1 MARPRSPGTPEP
13 LRLRTPLLRGRG
25 RLLLFSTGAAAIVAA
40 GAVLLHVAGARQ
52 TFSPGNVT
60 SAHARIDLR
69 CAQCHTLSTGVVDLR
84 CERCHDPV
92 GSERLQLSAHV
103 LFGSGDAKAAESAGA
118 LNCAQCHVEH
128 RGRDFNIRA
137 VDDRECAS
145 CHTFRRLGAH
155 PEFAALQATPGASL
169 RFDHDRHVLEA
180 EKAKGDTCQSCHLQS
195 PDRRG
200 FQPINFD
207 RHCASCHLENGRLKG
222 STDPMELAWLAMPSG
237 QPIAPRQVQTPVFTP
252 ANRGRETA
260 SGFVHRDPFVVFN
273 AARLRRAVDRTGVE
287 TELSALHARIAY
299 LEHLQTAP
307 PPRLVPPGERAQ
319 AIDALRAE
327 IAMFDGALSSST
339 ASDDAAL
346 QELAG
351 NAQAIL
357 TALGGD
363 TAGIVADSAAD
374 FEARRRTL
382 LRLVDA
388 IEARIGANDRDRIN
402 RLRRQILALTPGG
415 QGVED
420 MTRARR
426 QRQRQLDRLL
436 IEADIESSPVDR
448 VDQPSQDV
456 AMDRGELE
464 RSLTQLRAQRDELER
479 SPRTTAPA
487 DDTERAAQARTLVSL
502 LTPCRK
508 CHEMDAAATRLQP
521 VRVAQPVLRRSVFN
535 HAPHTIQAKCESC
548 HAGVRTSKAA
558 ADVNVPPI
566 DSCRTCHNRSQVR
579 DDCAT
584 CHRFHPSSVVHMMA
598 ALP

>member
-1 MARPRSPGTPEP
+1 MARPRTPGTPEP
-13 LRLRTPLLRGRG
+13 ARLRTPILRGRG
-25 RLLLFSTGAAAIVAA
+25 RLLLFSIGAALLVAS
-40 GAVLLHVAGARQ
+40 GAVLLHVGGARQ

-69 CAQCHTLSTGVVDLR
+69 CAQCHTPATGVADLR

-92 GSERLQLSAHV
+92 GSDRLQLSAHV
-103 LFGSGDAKAAESAGA
+103 LFGSGDAKAADNAGA
-118 LNCAQCHVEH
+118 LNCAQCHAEH
-128 RGRDFNIRA
+128 RGRDFNIRT

-145 CHTFRRLGAH
+145 CHTFRILGAH
-155 PEFAALQATPGASL
+155 PEFAALQATPGSSL
-169 RFDHDRHVLEA
+169 RFDHHRHVLEA
-180 EKAKGDTCQSCHLQS
+180 EKGTGDTCQSCHVPS

-207 RHCASCHLENGRLKG
+207 RHCASCHLENRRLKG
-222 STDPMELAWLAMPSG
+222 STDPMDLEWLAMPGG
-237 QPIAPRQVQTPVFTP
+237 QPIAPRQAQMPVFTP

-287 TELSALHARIAY
+287 TELSMLQSRIAY

-307 PPRLVPPGERAQ
+307 PARLVPPGERAQ
-319 AIDALRAE
+319 AIEALRAE
-327 IAMFDGALSSST
+327 IAMFDGALSSPST
-339 ASDDAAL
+339 SDDAAP
-346 QELAG
+346 QEPSAS
-351 NAQAIL
+351 AQG
-357 TALGGD
+357 TD
-363 TAGIVADSAAD
+363 
-374 FEARRRTL
+374 
-382 LRLVDA
+382 
-388 IEARIGANDRDRIN
+388 
-402 RLRRQILALTPGG
+402 
-415 QGVED
+415 D
-420 MTRARR
+420 MARARR

-436 IEADIESSPVDR
+436 IEGHIESSPLDR
-448 VDQPSQDV
+448 LDQPTQDA

-464 RSLTQLRAQRDELER
+464 RLLTQLRAQRDELER
-479 SPRTTAPA
+479 SPRTIAPA
-487 DDTERAAQARTLVSL
+487 DATERANQGRTLVSL

-508 CHEMDAAATRLQP
+508 CHEMDAASTRLMP

-535 HAPHTIQAKCESC
+535 HAPHTIQARCESC
-548 HAGVRTSKAA
+548 HSGVRTSKAA

-566 DSCRTCHNRSQVR
+566 ESCRTCHKPSQVR

>member
-1 MARPRSPGTPEP
+1 MARPRSSGTPEP
-13 LRLRTPLLRGRG
+13 LRLRTPFLQRRGP
-25 RLLLFSTGAAAIVAA
+25 LLLFSAGAAAIVTA

-52 TFSPGNVT
+52 TFSPGDVT

-69 CAQCHTLSTGVVDLR
+69 CAQCHTPGSGVADLR

-92 GSERLQLSAHV
+92 GSDRWQLSAHV
-103 LFGSGDAKAAESAGA
+103 LFGSGDARAAESAGA

-128 RGRDFNIRA
+128 QGRDVNLRA

-155 PEFAALQATPGASL
+155 PEFAALRATPGSSL

-180 EKAKGDTCQSCHLQS
+180 EKAKGDTCQSCHEQS

-222 STDPMELAWLAMPSG
+222 STDPMDLEWLAMPG
-237 QPIAPRQVQTPVFTP
+237 GFPLAPRQSQTPVFTP

-287 TELSALHARIAY
+287 TELSALQARIAY

-307 PPRLVPPGERAQ
+307 PPRLVPSGERAQ
-319 AIDALRAE
+319 AMAALRAE

-339 ASDDAAL
+339 SDDAAL
-346 QELAG
+346 QELSG
-351 NAQAIL
+351 NIQAIV

-363 TAGIVADSAAD
+363 TAGIVADSPAD
-374 FEARRRTL
+374 FESRRRML
-382 LRLVDA
+382 LRLVDV
-388 IEARIGANDRDRIN
+388 IDARIGANDRDRIN
-402 RLRRQILALTPGG
+402 RLRRQILALKPGG

-420 MTRARR
+420 MAKARR
-426 QRQRQLDRLL
+426 QRQRQLERLV
-436 IEADIESSPVDR
+436 IEADIESSPLDR
-448 VDQPSQDV
+448 LDQPTQDA
-456 AMDRGELE
+456 AMDRGELA
-464 RSLTQLRAQRDELER
+464 RLLAHLRAQRDELER
-479 SPRTTAPA
+479 GPRTTSAA
-487 DDTERAAQARTLVSL
+487 DDTERAAQSRTLVSL

-508 CHEMDAAATRLQP
+508 CHEMDAASTRLQP
-521 VRVAQPVLRRSVFN
+521 VRVAQPVLPRSVFN
-535 HAPHTIQAKCESC
+535 HAPHTIQARCESC

-558 ADVNVPPI
+558 ADVNVPSI

-584 CHRFHPSSVVHMMA
+584 CHRFHPASVVHMMA

>member
-13 LRLRTPLLRGRG
+13 LRLRTPFLRRRG
-25 RLLLFSTGAAAIVAA
+25 PLVLFSAGAAAIVAA
-40 GAVLLHVAGARQ
+40 GAVLLHMAGARQ
-52 TFSPGNVT
+52 TFSPGDVT
-60 SAHARIDLR
+60 SAHARVDLR
-69 CAQCHTLSTGVVDLR
+69 CAQCHTPAAGVADLR

-92 GSERLQLSAHV
+92 GSDRLQLSAHV
-103 LFGSGDAKAAESAGA
+103 LFGSGDARAAENAGA
-118 LNCAQCHVEH
+118 LDCAQCHVEH

-155 PEFAALQATPGASL
+155 PEFSALGAAPGSSL

-180 EKAKGDTCQSCHLQS
+180 EKAKGDTCQSCHEQS

-200 FQPINFD
+200 FQPIHFD

-222 STDPMELAWLAMPSG
+222 STDPMDLEWLALPGG
-237 QPIAPRQVQTPVFTP
+237 QPLAPRQSQTPVFTP

-260 SGFVHRDPFVVFN
+260 SGLVHRDPFVMFN

-287 TELSALHARIAY
+287 TELSALQSRIAY

-307 PPRLVPPGERAQ
+307 PPRLVPSGERAQ
-319 AIDALRAE
+319 AIEALRAE

-339 ASDDAAL
+339 SDDAAL
-346 QELAG
+346 QELSG
-351 NAQAIL
+351 NTQAIL

-363 TAGIVADSAAD
+363 TTGIVADSPAD
-374 FEARRRTL
+374 FESRRRTL

-388 IEARIGANDRDRIN
+388 IDARIGASDRDRIN
-402 RLRRQILALTPGG
+402 RLRRQILALKPGG

-426 QRQRQLDRLL
+426 QRRRQLERLL
-436 IEADIESSPVDR
+436 IEAGIESSPIDR
-448 VDQPSQDV
+448 LDQPTQDT
-456 AMDRGELE
+456 AMDRGELG
-464 RSLTQLRAQRDELER
+464 RLLTQLRAQRDELER
-479 SPRTTAPA
+479 GPRTTAAA
-487 DDTERAAQARTLVSL
+487 DDTERAAQGRTLVSL

-508 CHEMDAAATRLQP
+508 CHEMDAGSTRLQP

-535 HAPHTIQAKCESC
+535 HAPHTIQARCESC
-548 HAGVRTSKAA
+548 HAGVRASKAA
-558 ADVNVPPI
+558 ADVNVPSI

-584 CHRFHPSSVVHMMA
+584 CHRFHPTSVVHMMA